1 VVSPTAVGKVG
12 RKFALYLP
20 KSVVKALGI
29 KEGDKVLIAVEG
41 NSIVVRVVKDPIE
54 LAVQG
59 EKFASITPED
69 VERISLEWQKKCEN
83 SP

>member
-1 VVSPTAVGKVG
+1 MIGLTAVGKVG

-29 KEGDKVLIAVEG
+29 REGDKVLIAVEG

-54 LAVQG
+54 LALHG

-69 VERISLEWQKKCEN
+69 VERISLEWQKKYED

>member
-1 VVSPTAVGKVG
+1 MINLTAVGKVG

-29 KEGDKVLIAVEG
+29 REGDKVLIAVEG

-54 LAVQG
+54 LALHG

-69 VERISLEWQKKCEN
+69 VETISLEWQKKYED
-83 SP
+83 SR

>member
-1 VVSPTAVGKVG
+1 MIGPTAVGKVG

-29 KEGDKVLIAVEG
+29 REGDKVLIAVEG

-54 LAVQG
+54 LALHG

-69 VERISLEWQKKCEN
+69 VERISLEWQKKYED
-83 SP
+83 SR